1 MGGELVLIVDD
12 NELNL
17 KLTRALLMKAG
28 YDVRTASDVPR
39 ALSVLEAFRPRLILM
54 DIQLP
59 GVDGLQFTKTLKTDP
74 TTHDIKILAVTAYSS
89 TGDEEK
95 ALVAGC
101 DGYVTKPIDTRA
113 LPGLVRKHL
122 DGLA

>member
-1 MGGELVLIVDD
+1 MGGEPVLIVDD

-17 KLTRALLMKAG
+17 RLTRALLMKAG
-28 YDVRTASDVPR
+28 YDVRTASDTPS
-39 ALSVLEAFRPRLILM
+39 ALSVLEAFSPKLILM

-59 GVDGLQFTKTLKTDP
+59 GIDGLQLTRTLKTDP
-74 TTHDIKILAVTAYSS
+74 RTHDIKILAVTAYAGK
-89 TGDEEK
+89 GDQEK

-113 LPGLVRKHL
+113 LPGIVRRHL
-122 DGLA
+122 DGLP